1 MFARLAIALV
11 ALSLAAPAAALA
23 QSSPFSSLPPA
34 QQQTATTPVVTVNN
48 ANAQDDSGGISG
60 LGKAAII
67 GFGAL
72 LLAGV
77 AWLILRDAKTAAP
90 VQEVT
95 ERGPKGTVSP
105 QRHARARAKAK
116 AARQQRKRNRT
127 RR

>member
-1 MFARLAIALV
+1 MFARLAIVLV

-23 QSSPFSSLPPA
+23 QSNPFNTLPPA
-34 QQQTATTPVVTVNN
+34 QQTTTTTPTVTVNN
-48 ANAQDDSGGISG
+48 ANSGDSGGGLSG

-72 LLAGV
+72 LLGGV

-90 VQEVT
+90 IEEAT
-95 ERGPKGTVSP
+95 ERGPKGTISP

-116 AARQQRKRNRT
+116 AARQQRKRNRA